1 MLQQASEEDEGENE
15 QAQPEVQAPPVADAQ
30 LLLLHSNCVY
40 VRTTV
45 MAHLI
50 ARFVN
55 SCIIL
60 NRRKVPT
67 PRHMLCMQHAPKTS
81 QGSDEGPH
89 NVKQ

>member
-1 MLQQASEEDEGENE
+1 MPQQASEEDEGENE

-60 NRRKVPT
+60 NRHKVPT
-67 PRHMLCMQHAPKTS
+67 PRHMFCMQHAPKIG
-81 QGSDEGPH
+81 QGSDECPH
-89 NVKQ
+89 NVMQ